1 MREEIVEEIS
11 DRTCGEALLL
21 EPRDMFDAC
30 LVGMVHQF
38 GRPPVACYSLNQVL
52 TALMRSGMT
61 HEEAVEWFEFNMV
74 GAWVGEF
81 TPAFIETFEET
92 GDGSER

>member
-1 MREEIVEEIS
+1 
-11 DRTCGEALLL
+11 
-21 EPRDMFDAC
+21 
-30 LVGMVHQF
+30 
-38 GRPPVACYSLNQVL
+38 LNKVL
-52 TALMRSGMT
+52 AALMQDGAT

-81 TPAFIETFEET
+81 TPAFIETLEET